1 MERVKPFNSSAATP
15 LPEEKPFER
24 EYVDYV
30 RSKKEQVT
38 QEKRRPLQFVAVDEK
53 MVRIKEI
60 VDQIANANVSV
71 LITGESGTGKE
82 VIARMIHA
90 ASNRNNEKFVAIN
103 CAAVPANLLES
114 ELFGHEKGSF
124 TGAHQRHLGKFEQAN
139 SGTLLLDEITETD
152 VGIQAK
158 LLRALQEK
166 EIERVGGQGPVKVDA
181 RIIAT
186 SNRDVV
192 AAVKKSEFRED
203 LYYRLN
209 VIKLV
214 IPPLRERVADVVALS
229 QFFLEKYRVE
239 YDRPN
244 LVLSEDAI
252 QKLKK
257 YSWPGNVREL
267 QNVIQRAILMSQG
280 TMIMA
285 NDIPVNT
292 KVNVND
298 SLDWIEA
305 LPLGRPMREVETH
318 FIIET
323 LKYHNGN
330 RTHAA
335 RTLGI
340 SLRTLRNKINEF
352 TAAGYE
358 VPAPTIGK
366 AL

>member
-1 MERVKPFNSSAATP
+1 
-15 LPEEKPFER
+15 
-24 EYVDYV
+24 
-30 RSKKEQVT
+30 
-38 QEKRRPLQFVAVDEK
+38 
-53 MVRIKEI
+53 
-60 VDQIANANVSV
+60 
-71 LITGESGTGKE
+71 
-82 VIARMIHA
+82 
-90 ASNRNNEKFVAIN
+90 
-103 CAAVPANLLES
+103 
-114 ELFGHEKGSF
+114 
-124 TGAHQRHLGKFEQAN
+124 
-139 SGTLLLDEITETD
+139 
-152 VGIQAK
+152 
-158 LLRALQEK
+158 
-166 EIERVGGQGPVKVDA
+166 VDA

-214 IPPLRERVADVVALS
+214 IPPLRERPKDVVALA
-229 QFFLEKYRVE
+229 QYFLDKYREE
-239 YDRPN
+239 YKRPG
-244 LVLSEDAI
+244 LVLSDDAI
-252 QKLKK
+252 LKLKK

-280 TMIMA
+280 TIIMP
-285 NDIPVNT
+285 NDVPVNT
-292 KVNVND
+292 KINVRE
-298 SLDWIEA
+298 SLDWVEA

-335 RTLGI
+335 KTLGI

-352 TAAGYE
+352 TASGYE